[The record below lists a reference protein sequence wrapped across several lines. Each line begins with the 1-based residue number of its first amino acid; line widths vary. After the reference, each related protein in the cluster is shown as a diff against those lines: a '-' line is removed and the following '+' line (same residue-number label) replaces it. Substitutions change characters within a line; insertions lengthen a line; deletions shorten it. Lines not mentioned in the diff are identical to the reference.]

1 MAGMFANAQK
11 VAAPAKKGRKVEAET
26 VTLAG
31 MERFAALDAAIK
43 TLTALREAEE
53 ASLKG
58 LMADRFIEVGCKA
71 KKRPAN
77 FNGVE
82 GSATGSCQLKVRS
95 TASVLSEDDQALL
108 TEHEI
113 KFGTNVKTQ
122 EAFLINP
129 AYTNNMALLAKVE
142 EALEGVDLP
151 EDFLMKQEEVSV
163 CVATEESIEAIFT
176 KDKEI
181 AEILLPVVTTLAIR
195 PKIEGDDFWGIL
207 DEIMNPSE
215 AVAA

>member
-11 VAAPAKKGRKVEAET
+11 VAAPAKKGRKAEAET